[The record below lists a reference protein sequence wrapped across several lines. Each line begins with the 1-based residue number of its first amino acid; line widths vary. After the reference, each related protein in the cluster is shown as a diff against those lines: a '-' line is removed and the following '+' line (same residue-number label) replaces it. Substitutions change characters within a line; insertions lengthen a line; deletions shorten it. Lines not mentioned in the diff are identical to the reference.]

1 MQEPAI
7 GFLEMGS
14 IARGIVACDAMAKA
28 APVNVVK
35 AHPVCPGKFIILVSG
50 EVAPVREAM
59 KAGVYYAGHSLV
71 DRMIIENLHK
81 QVIPAI
87 CAATDVDMIE
97 AVGIIET
104 FSLAS
109 TIVASDAACK
119 AAEIRLIE
127 IRLGTGLG
135 GKGYVTFTGDL
146 YSVEAA
152 IKGGIDAIESG
163 LLLRYE
169 IIPSPHSD
177 LSGKLV

>member
-7 GFLEMGS
+7 GFLELTS

-50 EVAPVREAM
+50 EVDPVREAM

-71 DRMIIENLHK
+71 DRMIIENLHE
-81 QVIPAI
+81 QVIPAVS
-87 CAATDVDMIE
+87 AATTVERIE

-109 TIVASDAACK
+109 TILASDAACK
-119 AAEIRLIE
+119 AAEIKLIE

-135 GKGYVTFTGDL
+135 GKGYVTFTGEL
-146 YSVEAA
+146 HSVEAA
-152 IKGGIDAIESG
+152 IKGGTGAIESG
-163 LLLRYE
+163 LLLRHE
-169 IIPSPHSD
+169 IIPSPHAD